1 VSMSPGAR
9 LRELIA
15 RDGAVLCPGVVSP
28 VFATLAERAGF
39 EAIYST
45 GAGISNA
52 WLGLPDLGLMGMSE
66 LLSVTGRIAES
77 VQVPVLADIDTGY
90 GSALN
95 VTRTVREFE
104 RAGVAGVQIEDQA
117 NPKRCG
123 HFDDKT
129 VAEPAEMIERV
140 LAAAEARIDPDLI
153 IVARTDALATEG
165 LRASL
170 DRAHEYVTAGAD
182 MIFVEAP
189 TSIEHLRTIATEI
202 PVPLIVNMVEGG
214 KTPML
219 DAEELGDM
227 GYKVILYAN
236 AVLRMALSGAQR
248 ALDSLR
254 KTGQTGDLVG
264 EMATWKERQDAVD
277 LNQWLALD
285 VRISSAARNIA
296 AGAPATIRAE

>member
-1 VSMSPGAR
+1 VSMSPRAR

-39 EAIYST
+39 EAIYAT

-129 VAEPAEMIERV
+129 VAEPAEMVERV
-140 LAAAEARIDPDLI
+140 LAAAEARTDPDLV

-170 DRAHEYVTAGAD
+170 DRAHEYLTAGAD

-189 TSIEHLRTIATEI
+189 TSTEQLRTIATEI
-202 PVPLIVNMVEGG
+202 PAPLIVNMVEGG

-219 DAEELGDM
+219 GAEELADM
-227 GYKVILYAN
+227 GYKMILYAN

-254 KTGQTGDLVG
+254 KNGQTGDLVG

-277 LNQWLALD
+277 LDQWLALD

-296 AGAPATIRAE
+296 AGAPATIRSE